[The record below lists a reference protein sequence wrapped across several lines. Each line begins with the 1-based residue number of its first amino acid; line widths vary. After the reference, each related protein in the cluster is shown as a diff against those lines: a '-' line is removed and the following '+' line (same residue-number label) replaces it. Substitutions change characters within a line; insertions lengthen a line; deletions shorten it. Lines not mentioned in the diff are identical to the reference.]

1 MIRGLDDHLDA
12 YGDPGPVTA
21 RSCCHSYPGDP
32 HAGDC
37 DHGAGLS
44 EADAYAA
51 AQRAMDRADTYGEP
65 W

>member
-1 MIRGLDDHLDA
+1 MTLDDYA
-12 YGDPGPVTA
+12 S
-21 RSCCHSYPGDP
+21 RRCCQSYPGDP

-37 DHGAGLS
+37 DGSPMTS

-51 AQRAMDRADTYGEP
+51 AERAARRADEFGLD